1 MVAEGP
7 PLSAARVRALERDLA
22 PLLAIRLL
30 DRRRPEHGLDPPRLD
45 VTITA
50 PGRAVHLLVGADNFD
65 RTAVYVGVGSRTAL
79 VLPEVGRTLG
89 ALVGQAEP

>member
-1 MVAEGP
+1 
-7 PLSAARVRALERDLA
+7 VRALERDLA